1 MRGLGRGV
9 KEFKD
14 AVNTDYSDEEKTPAE
29 KTARKHETVEKD
41 SEK

>member
-14 AVNTDYSDEEKTPAE
+14 GVADDEKASDDKE
-29 KTARKHETVEKD
+29 
-41 SEK
+41 